1 MFHVPNTFGQ
11 SLTLLLDFILSF
23 RVLDILQNNA
33 MGFLLFAMNVVF
45 TFLFWKS
52 ADIAW
57 EEGRTGQAY
66 LHLALSAFNGAAILS
81 AFF

>member
-1 MFHVPNTFGQ
+1 MLFW
-11 SLTLLLDFILSF
+11 DFILSF
-23 RVLDILQNNA
+23 HLSDILQNNA
-33 MGFLLFAMNVVF
+33 MGLLLFAMNAVF
-45 TFLFWKS
+45 AFLFWKS

-81 AFF
+81 AIF